1 MRLTRLVVG
10 LVLLAVSLA
19 SGQMLDSLNFRTAGC
34 WPYGK
39 PAKGGSPAFPPY
51 CPVSESILY
60 VAVGS
65 GMYVLDVRD
74 PAAVTKLDS
83 FATPGCMRTWFSVS
97 GDYCLTGQYK
107 SGVALYDI
115 RDRRH
120 PALVSTYLTPWPALG
135 GQFIGRYGFI
145 VGDELR
151 ILDYADPH
159 NPVEV
164 GACITP
170 EQTDGVF
177 VSGDYAYLAAN
188 YEGFVII
195 DIHDL
200 TNPFEV
206 FRHKIP
212 PPPHVAA
219 RDVQV
224 RDTLAYVAWEDAGLR
239 IWNVKDPTV
248 PFEVGV
254 YSGQIL
260 GVKVVDTVAYV
271 TRDRNYQ
278 YDSLNIISVAN
289 PTQPRALGRCRGTSA
304 AVLGNRC
311 FLLNPW
317 SNSRLRDDTLTI
329 LDVSDPRNPAVLGTY
344 SQFHA
349 ATDGLFVQGNY
360 AYAGTRGQGMKVYDV
375 SEPSAPRLLSRLG
388 SYLVNQVWVSPED
401 IAYLAC
407 WLGPV
412 FRIADV
418 ADPQNPVLLGTI
430 DTTLAG
436 HAITVRDTLA
446 FLSCENNV
454 WIINVA
460 DPGAPRRIGMIP
472 GGSNDTPWHC
482 GVSGNL
488 LFVPYTYGNTFLKI
502 FDTWDPTQPES
513 LCFYD
518 VQVAASD
525 VAVRFPYAYIVGS
538 QFIVL
543 DISNPSEPHE
553 VARRSVTGYGWRV
566 ALDGNLAYVA
576 QSDWGVWAYD
586 VSNPAEPVEAGFYV
600 TPSFANEVQ
609 VKDGLVYVADYDGW
623 LVLEHYGG
631 GVAERSGGAS
641 ADGRLFVN
649 YLPASA
655 TLKVRL
661 PQTGERLQNLEIF
674 NVAGERVYATT
685 GESLSGKTEMA
696 IGHVTLA
703 AGVHILVVRT
713 ARTSYTAKFVV
724 VK

>member
-1 MRLTRLVVG
+1 
-10 LVLLAVSLA
+10 
-19 SGQMLDSLNFRTAGC
+19 MLDSLNFQTVGC

-51 CPVSESILY
+51 CPVSESVLY
-60 VAVGS
+60 VAAGRS
-65 GMYVLDVRD
+65 MCVLDISS

-135 GQFIGRYGFI
+135 GQLIGRYGFI

-164 GACITP
+164 GACVVP
-170 EQTDGVF
+170 EMTDGVF
-177 VSGDYAYLAAN
+177 VNGDYAYLAAN
-188 YEGFVII
+188 YQGFVVI

-200 TNPFEV
+200 SNPFEV
-206 FRHKIP
+206 YRYRIP
-212 PPPHVAA
+212 PPPSRAA
-219 RDVQV
+219 RDIQV
-224 RDTLAYVAWEDAGLR
+224 RDTVAYIAWEDAGLR
-239 IWNVKDPTV
+239 IWNVKDPTA
-248 PFEVGV
+248 PFEIGV
-254 YSGQIL
+254 YPGSIL
-260 GVKVVDTVAYV
+260 SVSVVDTVVYAAH
-271 TRDRNYQ
+271 TRNYE
-278 YDSLNIISVAN
+278 YDSLHVISVAD
-289 PTQPRALGRCRGTSA
+289 PSHPRLLSTYRGTCPT
-304 AVLGNRC
+304 VLGSRC

-317 SNSRLRDDTLTI
+317 SNSRLRDDTLSI
-329 LDVSDPRNPAVLGTY
+329 LDVSDPQSPALLGIY

-349 ATDGLFVQGNY
+349 GTDGLFVQGNY
-360 AYAGTRGQGMKVYDV
+360 AYAGTRGQGLKVYDV
-375 SEPSAPRLLSRLG
+375 SDPSAPRLLSRLG
-388 SYLVNQVWVSPED
+388 SYLVNQAWVSPD
-401 IAYLAC
+401 HIAYMAC
-407 WLGPV
+407 WTGPV
-412 FRIADV
+412 FRTADV
-418 ADPQNPVLLGTI
+418 TDPRYPVLLGTI
-430 DTTLAG
+430 DTTRHGQAV
-436 HAITVRDTLA
+436 TVSDTLA
-446 FLSCENNV
+446 FLSTESDV
-454 WIINVA
+454 WVMNVA
-460 DPGAPRRIGMIP
+460 DPRTPRRVGIIP
-472 GGSNDTPWHC
+472 GQSDDVPWHC
-482 GVSGNL
+482 GVAGNL
-488 LFVPYTYGNTFLKI
+488 LLVPYTYGDKYLKI

-518 VQVAASD
+518 IGVAASD
-525 VAVRFPYAYIVGS
+525 VAVRFPYAYVVGS

-553 VARRSVTGYGWRV
+553 LARRPVTGYGQSI

-576 QSDWGVWAYD
+576 ESDWGVRAYD

-600 TPSFANEVQ
+600 TPSFVNEVQ
-609 VKDGLVYVADYDGW
+609 VKDGLVYAADYDGW
-623 LVLEHYGG
+623 LVLEHHGG
-631 GVAERSGGAS
+631 GIAERSGGTS
-641 ADGRLFVN
+641 ADGRLLVN

-661 PQTGERLQNLEIF
+661 PQTGERLRSLEVF

-685 GESLSGKTEMA
+685 GESLSGKTEA
-696 IGHVTLA
+696 VISPIALA